1 MASNK
6 EERNNKEIRNHH
18 ISPSPSLSRISLPVA
33 TSSIYGS
40 KADCLTAGGAL
51 CRRTMMRA
59 KSMVGAH
66 VFGDGAMHERHYLP

>member
-6 EERNNKEIRNHH
+6 EERNNKEIQNHH
-18 ISPSPSLSRISLPVA
+18 VLPSPSLSHISLPVA

-40 KADCLTAGGAL
+40 KADRLTVGGAL
-51 CRRTMMRA
+51 CLRTMMRA